1 MGGKHHRDLEAQDK
15 MKTRQRLSVLILS
28 HTWLP
33 AAAMLSAASVFAA
46 LSVLRP
52 RLSWFLGAGAAIGFS
67 SFVCGYY
74 ANARKYIKHPL
85 LGHLYR
91 RQYAEVW
98 DGLAA
103 SPRRARAAACGKP
116 EEDALRRSAERPVRN
131 ILELTGLGLRDEAL
145 EIGCGVGRI
154 GLELAP
160 RCRFWTGVDISAN
173 MLAVASQRLSGL
185 KNVRLM
191 KLVLVGLEQF
201 EAETFDIAYSTNM
214 FDHLDEM
221 DRWLYVKDAFRVLRP
236 GGRLFI
242 DNTDLESDAGWAP
255 FARDASSTA
264 ELERPPY
271 MPKPATSAEYATY
284 ARRAGFVQIQVHQ
297 RSPLL
302 ILTAIKPDQD
312 AG

>member
-1 MGGKHHRDLEAQDK
+1 M
-15 MKTRQRLSVLILS
+15 RQRVSLLIHT

-33 AAAMLSAASVFAA
+33 AAAMFSAAFLFVAVSA
-46 LSVLRP
+46 LRP
-52 RLSWFLGAGAAIGFS
+52 RLFWLLGVGAAIGFS
-67 SFVCGYY
+67 SFVYGYY
-74 ANARKYIKHPL
+74 TNARKHVRHPL
-85 LGHLYR
+85 LGQLYR

-98 DGLAA
+98 DRLAT
-103 SPRRARAAACGKP
+103 SPWRARAAACGKQ
-116 EEDALRRSAERPVRN
+116 EEDALRRSAVRPVRN
-131 ILELTGLGLRDEAL
+131 ILELTGLGSQDEVL

-173 MLAVASQRLSGL
+173 MLAVALERLSGL
-185 KNVRLM
+185 KNARLL
-191 KLVLVGLEQF
+191 KLAAVGLEQF
-201 EAETFDIAYSTNM
+201 EAETFDITYSTNM

-264 ELERPPY
+264 VERPPY
-271 MPKPATSAEYATY
+271 MPKPATSSEYATY

-302 ILTAIKPDQD
+302 ILTAIKPASDS
-312 AG
+312 

>member
-1 MGGKHHRDLEAQDK
+1 
-15 MKTRQRLSVLILS
+15 MKIRQWVSLLI
-28 HTWLP
+28 HTHVWLP
-33 AAAMLSAASVFAA
+33 AAAMVLAVSVFVAV
-46 LSVLRP
+46 SVLRP
-52 RLSWFLGAGAAIGFS
+52 RISWLLGAGAAIGCS
-67 SFVCGYY
+67 SFVYGYY
-74 ANARKYIKHPL
+74 VNSRKHIKHPF

-98 DGLAA
+98 NTLAA
-103 SPRRARAAACGKP
+103 SPWRARAAACGKP
-116 EEDALRRSAERPVRN
+116 EEAALRQSAERPVRN
-131 ILELTGLGLRDEAL
+131 ILELTGLGPEDEVL

-173 MLAVASQRLSGL
+173 MLKVASERLSGL
-185 KNVRLM
+185 KNVRFM
-191 KLVLVGLEQF
+191 KLALVSLNQF
-201 EAETFDIAYSTNM
+201 EAEIFDIAYSTNM

-221 DRWLYVKDAFRVLRP
+221 DRWLYVRDAFRVLRP

-242 DNTDLESDAGWAP
+242 DNTDLESDAVWEP

-284 ARRAGFVQIQVHQ
+284 ARRAGFEQIQVHR

-302 ILTAIKPDQD
+302 ILTAIKP
-312 AG
+312 ASGL

>member
-1 MGGKHHRDLEAQDK
+1 MKIRQWVSLLIHR
-15 MKTRQRLSVLILS
+15 

-33 AAAMLSAASVFAA
+33 AAVLFSVACVFVAVSA
-46 LSVLRP
+46 LRP
-52 RLSWFLGAGAAIGFS
+52 RLSWLLGAGAAMGFS
-67 SFVCGYY
+67 SFVCGYHIH
-74 ANARKYIKHPL
+74 ARKHIRHPF

-98 DGLAA
+98 NSLAA
-103 SPRRARAAACGKP
+103 SPWRARAAACGKSD
-116 EEDALRRSAERPVRN
+116 EDALRRSAERPVRN
-131 ILELTGLGLRDEAL
+131 ILELTGLGPQDEVL

-173 MLAVASQRLSGL
+173 MLAVALERLSGL

-191 KLVLVGLEQF
+191 KLAAVSLEQF
-201 EAETFDIAYSTNM
+201 EPEIFDITYSTNM

-264 ELERPPY
+264 ELVRPPY

-284 ARRAGFVQIQVHQ
+284 ARRAGFVHIQVHQ
-297 RSPLL
+297 RSPVL
-302 ILTAIKPDQD
+302 ILTAVKPASDS
-312 AG
+312 

>member
-1 MGGKHHRDLEAQDK
+1 MKIRQWVSLLIHR
-15 MKTRQRLSVLILS
+15 

-33 AAAMLSAASVFAA
+33 AAVLFSAACVFVAV
-46 LSVLRP
+46 STLRP
-52 RLSWFLGAGAAIGFS
+52 RLSWLLGAGAAMGFS
-67 SFVCGYY
+67 SFVYGYY
-74 ANARKYIKHPL
+74 THARKRIRHPF

-98 DGLAA
+98 DSLAA
-103 SPRRARAAACGKP
+103 SPWRAQAAACGKSD
-116 EEDALRRSAERPVRN
+116 EDALRRSAERPVRN
-131 ILELTGLGLRDEAL
+131 ILELTGLGPQDEVL

-173 MLAVASQRLSGL
+173 MLTVASERLSGL

-191 KLVLVGLEQF
+191 KLAAVSLEQF
-201 EAETFDIAYSTNM
+201 EPEIFDITYSTNM

-284 ARRAGFVQIQVHQ
+284 ARRAGFVHIQVHQ
-297 RSPLL
+297 RSPVL
-302 ILTAIKPDQD
+302 ILTAIKPASDS
-312 AG
+312 